1 MRPRLSSRALFALA
15 VLATA
20 GCAPRGQ
27 LPEPAGAPAPDPQA
41 LAARLR
47 AATTPGSPQRATFT
61 WELDEA
67 GARLRGKGVV
77 RAEAPE
83 RLRLDLFGPRGESYL
98 AAALVGESF
107 RLPPAVAAQI
117 ALPSPALLWGAL
129 GVIRPPAGA
138 TLATATTS
146 GDAVTLRYTGP
157 GEETVEF
164 VTSGERLRSVRRLGR
179 SGALESVTLTHST
192 EGRLGRAEYR
202 NWAEYR
208 TLVLAP
214 ETIANVEAFPE
225 STWNP
230 AGAPR

>member
-1 MRPRLSSRALFALA
+1 MRRRLSTRALLALTL
-15 VLATA
+15 LAAA

-27 LPEPAGAPAPDPQA
+27 LPEPKGAPAPDPAA

-47 AATTPGSPQRATFT
+47 EATTPGSPQRATFA

-83 RLRLDLFGPRGESYL
+83 RLRLDLFGPRGETYL

-107 RLPPAVAAQI
+107 RLPSAVAAQI

-138 TLATATTS
+138 TLASATTS
-146 GDAVTLRYTGP
+146 GEATTLRYTGP

-179 SGALESVTLTHST
+179 SGALESVTLTHSAD
-192 EGRLGRAEYR
+192 GRLSRAEYR

-208 TLVLAP
+208 TLTLTP
-214 ETIANVEAFPE
+214 EAISNVAAFPE
-225 STWNP
+225 STWDP

>member
-1 MRPRLSSRALFALA
+1 MRRRLHSRALLALVILGA
-15 VLATA
+15 A

-27 LPEPAGAPAPDPQA
+27 LPEPKGAPAPDPRA
-41 LAARLR
+41 LADRLR
-47 AATTPGSPQRATFT
+47 TATTPTSPQRATFT

-67 GARLRGKGVV
+67 GARLRGRGVV

-83 RLRLDLFGPRGESYL
+83 RLRLDLFGPRGETYL

-107 RLPPAVAAQI
+107 RLPSAVAAQI

-138 TLATATTS
+138 TLASATTD
-146 GDAVTLRYTGP
+146 GDAVTLRYTSA

-164 VTSGERLRSVRRLGR
+164 VSSGERLRTVRRLGR
-179 SGALESVTLTHST
+179 SGALESVTLTHSA
-192 EGRLGRAEYR
+192 EGRLSRAEYR

-208 TLVLAP
+208 TLVLTP
-214 ETIANVEAFPE
+214 ETLSNVEAFPE
-225 STWNP
+225 SD
-230 AGAPR
+230 RKSVV